1 MCNGALGN
9 RLELEYKKVLRVIGM
24 DFCHTEI
31 RILRQRLGWSQAEM
45 ARQMGCTA
53 DLIQSWENGKV
64 IPDSDALNQL
74 RYLHDHVELKSHRLQ
89 QTPLAE
95 KEMQTRG
102 VGQLTHDDL
111 LKDFQ

>member
-1 MCNGALGN
+1 MHKAALGFSP
-9 RLELEYKKVLRVIGM
+9 ELPYKLISRVIM
-24 DFCHTEI
+24 DFNHTKI
-31 RILRQRLGWSQAEM
+31 RTLRQRLGWSQAEM
-45 ARQMGCTA
+45 ARQMGCSA
-53 DLIQSWENGKV
+53 ELIQSWESGSGA
-64 IPDSDALNQL
+64 PDSEALNQL
-74 RYLHDHVELKSHRLQ
+74 RYLHDHVELKSHRMQ